1 MRKTNFSFYQR
12 TKQFVYEQMARNY
25 REQESVKKVPW
36 TPFEEKLLE
45 SKIALITVSGAYDKE
60 SEAFTKKEK
69 NSDYEYQEIDI
80 KTDPANI
87 DFLPLDWNTSEA
99 KKDINVIL
107 PSEHLIL
114 LHKEGII
121 GEIDDKIYSFAGYF
135 EKKLYLQ
142 KSIETLA
149 ETLKKNN
156 NHGALIIPV
165 SPITAEAACHIANG
179 IEKLGVSTVLISPFY
194 EQALVHTPP
203 RCAFINFPFGRIF
216 GPANKITLQT
226 AILRDL
232 LRLFEKS
239 KIPGEI
245 LNMNFI
251 WSFGDILDK

>member
-1 MRKTNFSFYQR
+1 LNFWCF
-12 TKQFVYEQMARNY
+12 
-25 REQESVKKVPW
+25 
-36 TPFEEKLLE
+36 
-45 SKIALITVSGAYDKE
+45 TVSGAYDKE

-107 PSEHLIL
+107 
-114 LHKEGII
+114 
-121 GEIDDKIYSFAGYF
+121 